1 MNNTLEI
8 VFYIFILSIIALI
21 VIVCALMWALGA
33 VENENKILRD
43 ALCELE
49 DEDGDSS
56 DRNEGRM

>member
-33 VENENKILRD
+33 VEKENKLLRD

-49 DEDGDSS
+49 DEDGD
-56 DRNEGRM
+56 

>member
-8 VFYIFILSIIALI
+8 VFYVFILSIIALI
-21 VIVCALMWALGA
+21 VIVCALMWALGS
-33 VENENKILRD
+33 VEKENKILMD

-56 DRNEGRM
+56 DRNKGRM